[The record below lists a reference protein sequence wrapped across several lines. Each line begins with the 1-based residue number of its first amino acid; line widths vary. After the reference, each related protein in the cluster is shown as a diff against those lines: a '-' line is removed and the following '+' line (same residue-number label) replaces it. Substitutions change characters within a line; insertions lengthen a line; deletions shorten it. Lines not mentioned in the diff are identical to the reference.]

1 MSAKHIQINSTGL
14 VDYLRNKL
22 PRKDLLCLIVVDN
35 QHITGLML
43 EKIHQN
49 TQSMHHH
56 INTKGLQE

>member
-1 MSAKHIQINSTGL
+1 MSAKHIQINSTGF

-22 PRKDLLCLIVVDN
+22 PRKDLFCLISKDN
-35 QHITGLML
+35 QLVTGLRI

-49 TQSMHHH
+49 KQSRHHH